1 MRWLFCGL
9 LSFWLVTGAWAQW
22 YGGYPGNPPYY
33 APYANPNVP
42 FLYPPPVPYPP
53 PVVRESPR
61 IVIRHY
67 QEEHWRPRP
76 TRYLIA
82 FKDNV
87 IQWADAY
94 WVSAN
99 ILYYVTPDHQQR
111 TAPLDRVD
119 RPLSERLNNER
130 DIPFYLPAQ
139 SGQTVL
145 RLLLE
150 QQLSLVLETQNT
162 SRGLV
167 VRISD
172 VLFHFNDFTLTPEA
186 REKLAKIAGIL
197 VAYSGV
203 CPRLEGYT
211 DNVGTDEYNLQL
223 SRKRAD
229 AVRDYLIS
237 QGVPPASLTAAG
249 LGSTNPTAPNATAA
263 GRERNRR
270 VEMLIPGDIIG
281 ITVTSPAG

>member
-9 LSFWLVTGAWAQW
+9 LSFWLVPGAWAQW
-22 YGGYPGNPPYY
+22 HGGYPRYSPYY
-33 APYANPNVP
+33 PPYANPNVP
-42 FLYPPPVPYPP
+42 FLYPQPVPYPP

-61 IVIRHY
+61 IVIRQY
-67 QEEHWRPRP
+67 QEEYWRPRQI
-76 TRYLIA
+76 RYLIA
-82 FKDNV
+82 FKDNL

-111 TAPLDRVD
+111 AAPLDSVD
-119 RPLSERLNNER
+119 RTLSERLNSER

-139 SGQTVL
+139 SGRVAL

-150 QQLSLVLETQNT
+150 QQLNLVLETQNT

-197 VAYSGV
+197 VAYGGI

-211 DNVGTDEYNLQL
+211 DNVGSDEYNLKL

-229 AVRDYLIS
+229 AVRDYLVF
-237 QGVPPASLTAAG
+237 QGLPPANLTAAG
-249 LGSTNPTAPNATAA
+249 LGNTNPAALNATAA

-270 VEMLIPGDIIG
+270 VEMLIPGDVIG
-281 ITVTSPAG
+281 ITVTSAAE

>member
-9 LSFWLVTGAWAQW
+9 LSFWLVPGAWAQW
-22 YGGYPGNPPYY
+22 YGGYPRYSPYY
-33 APYANPNVP
+33 PPYANPNVP
-42 FLYPPPVPYPP
+42 FLYPQPVTYPP

-61 IVIRHY
+61 IVIRQY
-67 QEEHWRPRP
+67 QEEYWRPRQI
-76 TRYLIA
+76 RYLIA
-82 FKDNV
+82 FKDNL

-111 TAPLDRVD
+111 AAPLDSVD
-119 RPLSERLNNER
+119 RTLSERLNNER

-139 SGQTVL
+139 SGRVAL

-150 QQLSLVLETQNT
+150 QQLNLVLETQNT

-186 REKLAKIAGIL
+186 RERLAKIAGIL
-197 VAYSGV
+197 VAYGGI

-211 DNVGTDEYNLQL
+211 DNVGSDEYNLQL

-229 AVRDYLIS
+229 AVRDYLVS
-237 QGVPPASLTAAG
+237 QGLPSANLTAVG
-249 LGSTNPTAPNATAA
+249 LGNTSPAAPNATAA

-270 VEMLIPGDIIG
+270 VEMLIPGDAIG
-281 ITVTSPAG
+281 ITVTSPAE

>member
-9 LSFWLVTGAWAQW
+9 LSFGLVHGAWAQW
-22 YGGYPGNPPYY
+22 YGGYPQYPPYY
-33 APYANPNVP
+33 PPYANPNVP
-42 FLYPPPVPYPP
+42 FLYPPPVPYRPL
-53 PVVRESPR
+53 VVRESPR
-61 IVIRHY
+61 IVIRQY
-67 QEEHWRPRP
+67 QEEYWPPRQIG
-76 TRYLIA
+76 YLIA
-82 FKDNV
+82 FKDNL

-99 ILYYVTPDHQQR
+99 VLYYVTPDHQQR
-111 TAPLDRVD
+111 AAPLDRVD
-119 RPLSERLNNER
+119 RALSERLNNER

-139 SGQTVL
+139 SGRVAL
-145 RLLLE
+145 RLLLR
-150 QQLSLVLETQNT
+150 QQLNLVLETQNT

-172 VLFHFNDFTLTPEA
+172 VLFHFNDFTLTSEA

-197 VAYSGV
+197 AAYGGV

-211 DNVGTDEYNLQL
+211 DNVGSDEYNLQL

-237 QGVPPASLTAAG
+237 QGVPPSDVTAAG
-249 LGSTNPTAPNATAA
+249 FGSTNPAAPNATAA

-270 VEMLIPGDIIG
+270 VEMLIPGDDVG
-281 ITVTSPAG
+281 ITVTSVAE

>member
-9 LSFWLVTGAWAQW
+9 LSFWLVPGAWAQW

-33 APYANPNVP
+33 PPYANPNVP

-61 IVIRHY
+61 IVICQY
-67 QEEHWRPRP
+67 QEEHWRPRQI
-76 TRYLIA
+76 RYLIA

-111 TAPLDRVD
+111 AAPLDRVD

-130 DIPFYLPAQ
+130 DTPFYLPAQ
-139 SGQTVL
+139 SGQSVL

-150 QQLSLVLETQNT
+150 QQLNLVLETQDT

-197 VAYSGV
+197 VAYGGV

-211 DNVGTDEYNLQL
+211 DNVGSDEYNLQL

-281 ITVTSPAG
+281 ITVTSAAE

>member
-9 LSFWLVTGAWAQW
+9 LSFCLVPGAWAQW
-22 YGGYPGNPPYY
+22 YGGYPRYPPYY

-53 PVVRESPR
+53 PVVQESPR
-61 IVIRHY
+61 IVIHQY
-67 QEEHWRPRP
+67 QEEHWRPRQI
-76 TRYLIA
+76 RYLIA

-111 TAPLDRVD
+111 AVPLDLVD
-119 RPLSERLNNER
+119 RTLSERLNNER

-139 SGQTVL
+139 SGKVAL

-150 QQLSLVLETQNT
+150 QQLNLVLATQDT

-172 VLFHFNDFTLTPEA
+172 VLFHLNDFTLTPEA

-197 VAYSGV
+197 VAYRGV

-211 DNVGTDEYNLQL
+211 DNVGSDQYNLQL
-223 SRKRAD
+223 SMKRAG

-237 QGVPPASLTAAG
+237 QGVPSANLTAAG
-249 LGSTNPTAPNATAA
+249 FGSTNPAAPNATAA

-270 VEMLIPGDIIG
+270 VEMLIPGDVIG
-281 ITVTSPAG
+281 ITVTSAVE

>member
-9 LSFWLVTGAWAQW
+9 LSFWLVHGAWAQW
-22 YGGYPGNPPYY
+22 YGGYPRHSPYY
-33 APYANPNVP
+33 PPYANPNVP

-61 IVIRHY
+61 IVIRQY
-67 QEEHWRPRP
+67 QEEYWRPRQI
-76 TRYLIA
+76 RYLIA
-82 FKDNV
+82 FKDNL

-99 ILYYVTPDHQQR
+99 ILYYVTPDHQQKA
-111 TAPLDRVD
+111 APLDRVD
-119 RPLSERLNNER
+119 RVLSEQLNNER

-139 SGQTVL
+139 SGSVAL

-150 QQLSLVLETQNT
+150 QQLNLVLETQNT

-167 VRISD
+167 LRISD

-197 VAYSGV
+197 VAYGGLS
-203 CPRLEGYT
+203 PRLEGYT
-211 DNVGTDEYNLQL
+211 DNVGSDEYNLQL

-237 QGVPPASLTAAG
+237 QGVPPSNVTATG
-249 LGSTNPTAPNATAA
+249 LGNTNPAAANATAA

-270 VEMLIPGDIIG
+270 VEMLIPGDVVG
-281 ITVTSPAG
+281 ITVTAAAE

>member
-1 MRWLFCGL
+1 MRWLLCGV
-9 LSFWLVTGAWAQW
+9 LSFCLVHGAWAQW
-22 YGGYPGNPPYY
+22 YGGYPRYSPYY
-33 APYANPNVP
+33 PPYANPNVP

-53 PVVRESPR
+53 PVMRESPR
-61 IVIRHY
+61 IVIRQY
-67 QEEHWRPRP
+67 QEEYWRPRQI
-76 TRYLIA
+76 RYLIA
-82 FKDNV
+82 FKDNR

-111 TAPLDRVD
+111 AAPLDRVD

-139 SGQTVL
+139 SERVAL

-150 QQLSLVLETQNT
+150 QQLNLVLETQNT

-167 VRISD
+167 ARISD

-197 VAYSGV
+197 VAYGGL

-211 DNVGTDEYNLQL
+211 DDVGSDEYNLQL

-237 QGVPPASLTAAG
+237 QGVPPSNVTAAG
-249 LGSTNPTAPNATAA
+249 LGNTNPAAPNATAS
-263 GRERNRR
+263 GRQRNRR
-270 VEMLIPGDIIG
+270 VEMLIPGDVVG
-281 ITVTSPAG
+281 ITVTSAAE

>member
-1 MRWLFCGL
+1 
-9 LSFWLVTGAWAQW
+9 
-22 YGGYPGNPPYY
+22 
-33 APYANPNVP
+33 
-42 FLYPPPVPYPP
+42 
-53 PVVRESPR
+53 VRESPR

-172 VLFHFNDFTLTPEA
+172 VLFHFNDFTLTLEA

>member
-9 LSFWLVTGAWAQW
+9 LTFWLVPGAWAQW
-22 YGGYPGNPPYY
+22 YGVYPRHPYYPPY
-33 APYANPNVP
+33 PNPNVP

-61 IVIRHY
+61 IVIRQY
-67 QEEHWRPRP
+67 QEEYWRPRQIG
-76 TRYLIA
+76 YLIA
-82 FKDNV
+82 FKDNL

-99 ILYYVTPDHQQR
+99 ILYYVTPDHQQKA
-111 TAPLDRVD
+111 APLDRVD
-119 RPLSERLNNER
+119 RVLSEQLNNER

-139 SGQTVL
+139 SGSVAL

-150 QQLSLVLETQNT
+150 QQLNLVLETQNT

-172 VLFHFNDFTLTPEA
+172 VFFHFNDFTLTPEA

-197 VAYSGV
+197 VAYAGLF
-203 CPRLEGYT
+203 PRLEGYT
-211 DNVGTDEYNLQL
+211 DNVGSDEYNLQL

-237 QGVPPASLTAAG
+237 QGVPPSNVTAAG
-249 LGSTNPTAPNATAA
+249 LGNTSPAAPNATAA
-263 GRERNRR
+263 GRKRNRR
-270 VEMLIPGDIIG
+270 VEMLIPGDVIG
-281 ITVTSPAG
+281 ITVTSAAE